1 MKMFKKSL
9 IAIALL
15 AVAMPAFAV
24 TSKAAKQDDPWTFHK
39 VYDKMEVA
47 KIDVIMDVGY
57 YINIVDIS
65 AIKISQNGS
74 VGNGNPYIN
83 YKGCG
88 TTDVQTNFAATLS
101 ATVASLNTAV
111 AASDHYSVTLTPT
124 SIPVGTTPVQICVTG
139 VNLDI
144 TALTG
149 GAKDQKVAEVT
160 IYVLPTAYVI

>member
-1 MKMFKKSL
+1 MKMLKKSL
-9 IAIALL
+9 IAIAVL
-15 AVAMPAFAV
+15 AVVAPAFAGSV
-24 TSKAAKQDDPWTFHK
+24 MVHDPWTYTK
-39 VYDKMEVA
+39 VYTPVPVA
-47 KIDVIMDVGY
+47 TIDVIMDVGY
-57 YINIVDIS
+57 YINIVDITP
-65 AIKISQNGS
+65 IKISQNGS

-83 YKGCG
+83 YKGCA

-101 ATVASLNTAV
+101 ATVASKNTAV
-111 AASDHYSVTLTPT
+111 GDSSHYSVTLNPT

-160 IYVLPTAYVI
+160 ISVLPTAFVI